1 MKNPSGNEIDTD
13 SGLDGM
19 AAEQG
24 LTEMHH
30 QNIDEARIDEVLVE
44 EAIQGSHYPDIRDI
58 ADDDAVTHSHDD
70 E

>member
-1 MKNPSGNEIDTD
+1 
-13 SGLDGM
+13 M

-58 ADDDAVTHSHDD
+58 ADDDAVAHSHDD